1 MYIIHFHGA
10 EERGILRNLRKKGN
24 CGALFFCAF
33 AHKTQKFSSAMK
45 FSPAFWGRRHE
56 PTVASVA
63 LRRARNLFAGAFLL
77 RLLLQKKKREL
88 THMRS
93 MCVGVAET
101 GGVGIYFLF
110 WLLAGL

>member
-1 MYIIHFHGA
+1 MRLKAQSKNEKENFLPEVLFLMFHLLA
-10 EERGILRNLRKKGN
+10 LMNKAFVHILKFRSSLFKG
-24 CGALFFCAF
+24 L
-33 AHKTQKFSSAMK
+33 
-45 FSPAFWGRRHE
+45 HE
-56 PTVASVA
+56 PPVPAVA

>member
-1 MYIIHFHGA
+1 M
-10 EERGILRNLRKKGN
+10 R
-24 CGALFFCAF
+24 FCAQDTKVFVCHEVF
-33 AHKTQKFSSAMK
+33 ARLFQKAARADGGVGRAPQSAK
-45 FSPAFWGRRHE
+45 SH
-56 PTVASVA
+56 
-63 LRRARNLFAGAFLL
+63 NGAFLL

-101 GGVGIYFLF
+101 GVGIYLLF

>member
-1 MYIIHFHGA
+1 
-10 EERGILRNLRKKGN
+10 
-24 CGALFFCAF
+24 
-33 AHKTQKFSSAMK
+33 MK

-101 GGVGIYFLF
+101 GGG
-110 WLLAGL
+110 